1 MKFSLKV
8 GNIIHESD
16 IDDVFQ
22 SRLYYNQNKDK
33 KNIQEKVQTGSLIQ
47 SLIILLAFPFDGSNY
62 VKLPIELDHSRKD
75 LINIQNM
82 MIMDALNG
90 VQSDISIRTKAAK
103 NFPNILNFKDV
114 NFKIRDIDEIKN
126 KNSNDISA
134 FRYEHKNLVISN
146 LCIKKMLRRRT
157 Y

>member
-33 KNIQEKVQTGSLIQ
+33 KNISEKVQTGSLIQ
-47 SLIILLAFPFDGSNY
+47 SLIILLAFPFAGSNY
-62 VKLPIELDHSRKD
+62 IKLPIELDHSRKD
-75 LINIQNM
+75 LFNIQNM

-90 VQSDISIRTKAAK
+90 VQSDI
-103 NFPNILNFKDV
+103 
-114 NFKIRDIDEIKN
+114 
-126 KNSNDISA
+126 
-134 FRYEHKNLVISN
+134 
-146 LCIKKMLRRRT
+146 
-157 Y
+157 